1 MFRLFQLKKIKK
13 FLILLAAVLAVPLAG
28 ASFAAEWNLDG
39 SPADRGNIRKI
50 VEVFKQGDVEHIF
63 DKNGRKILRT
73 FPDSRSGKK
82 VEYRM
87 SYDIRGRLSQVEC
100 FIDGK
105 KVSVEKGV
113 YDDDGLLRSVVWYNA
128 DMKEL
133 FSTTMLVY
141 DEKTRLLKMYGVQ
154 TPEGIVDYHYRR
166 NKAGQI
172 VYVRCVVKNKLV
184 SAAKY
189 SYNANGMLSEVRR
202 FNERMQNSGILR
214 NSWKTDKNGNWTE
227 KKSFM
232 YATLAKRAVFGEIV
246 TRKIEY
252 AK

>member
-13 FLILLAAVLAVPLAG
+13 FLILLAAVLTVPLAG

-39 SPADRGNIRKI
+39 SPADRGKIRKI

-63 DKNGRKILRT
+63 DENGRKILRT
-73 FPDSRSGKK
+73 FPDSKSGKK

-87 SYDIRGRLSQVEC
+87 TYDSKGRLSQVEC

-113 YDDDGLLRSVVWYNA
+113 YDDDGFLRSIICYDA
-128 DMKEL
+128 GMKEL

-141 DEKTRLLKMYGVQ
+141 DEKSRLLKMYGVQ
-154 TPEGIVDYHYRR
+154 TPDGIFDYYYRR

-172 VYVRCVVKNKLV
+172 VYVRCMVKNKLA
-184 SAAKY
+184 SAANY
-189 SYNANGMLSEVRR
+189 LYDANGMLSEVRR

-214 NSWKTDKNGNWTE
+214 NSWKLDKNGNWTE
-227 KKSFM
+227 KKSFL
-232 YATLAKRAVFGEIV
+232 YATFAKRAVFGEIV

-252 AK
+252 VK